1 MADKT
6 KTIKNASDQELDA
19 LILRLRKENDAQQL
33 VRNLKSGSNPP
44 GNYMNPVD
52 LSVSTETP
60 IEDLYHEEI
69 DNVLAHFGV
78 PGMKWGHRKGSSST
92 NVYEHRQNMMKKA
105 LKIAG
110 TGGIHHLVAKGVKSG
125 QNKTNEVKDKI
136 SSKKQENE
144 NKYSEEYKQSRQI
157 KTKSYKE
164 MSNKELKALNE
175 RMQLE
180 RNLRD
185 LKSSDVQKGLDVVKT
200 LTAAGTTVASLYAIS
215 KTPLGQAV
223 KKAITHK

>member
-44 GNYMNPVD
+44 SNYMNPVD

-69 DNVLAHFGV
+69 DEVLAHFGI
-78 PGMKWGHRKGSSST
+78 PGMKWGQRKYRHAFIQDARKKSIEDSRKNHETIRTANNKARKAMKDAGKKFDANEKQKKLDAQST
-92 NVYEHRQNMMKKA
+92 DYKTSRELKA
-105 LKIAG
+105 
-110 TGGIHHLVAKGVKSG
+110 
-125 QNKTNEVKDKI
+125 
-136 SSKKQENE
+136 
-144 NKYSEEYKQSRQI
+144 
-157 KTKSYKE
+157 KSYKTL
-164 MSNKELKALNE
+164 SNKELKALNE

-180 RNLRD
+180 RNMRD
-185 LKSSDVQKGLDVVKT
+185 LKSSDYQKGLDVVKT
-200 LTAAGTTVASLYAIS
+200 LTAAGTTVASLYALS
-215 KTPLGQAV
+215 TTPLGQAV